1 MLGLIGVERKF
12 HGYRG
17 IMTTIVNK
25 DKKEIVK
32 AGNKY
37 GICGATK
44 TDGSICK
51 LTRGQGTDH
60 TGEGRCEWHED
71 RSNNSLVQMYQIP
84 ALQDRMEFY
93 LRDREI
99 YSLDREIALN
109 RSYLE
114 LFDKHIA
121 VFANCTEE
129 EISELGIK
137 LDADSLTRSIVT
149 ITKNIAKLIQTK
161 HEIEVGRKYVIDIKV
176 VHAIMGVVGEIID
189 TNVIDADTREAINH
203 GLNRIS
209 LPIATQ

>member
-1 MLGLIGVERKF
+1 MLDLTGVGRRS

-17 IMTTIVNK
+17 SMTTIVDK

-32 AGNKY
+32 ANNRY

-51 LTRGQGTDH
+51 LTHGQGTDH
-60 TGEGRCEWHED
+60 AGEGRCEWHED

-121 VFANCTEE
+121 VFASCTKE
-129 EISELGIK
+129 EISELGLK

-176 VHAIMGVVGEIID
+176 VHAIMGVIGEIID
-189 TNVIDADTREAINH
+189 TNVIDTDIKEAINH

-209 LPIATQ
+209 LPVASQ